1 MSLVHAFCQLSAHFK
16 LSTPGFV
23 QGCKVDVSWRTE
35 QLLESC
41 LLLWQLESRSIA
53 PKRPGRQPPDCFS
66 ELQNTKSQLKSI
78 ANRFPA
84 LRNMSRF
91 GVCLPVQS
99 PLSLCAVLSWWAG
112 GWAHQYGG
120 EGDQLCQMSVWVSK
134 LYYGNGSPL
143 LSPNRKAKVSQC
155 TDEVQITWSRL
166 CLHAE
171 EGRERGKIA

>member
-41 LLLWQLESRSIA
+41 LLLWRLESRSIA

-99 PLSLCAVLSWWAG
+99 PLSLCARPVLMSRGLSAPIRRG
-112 GWAHQYGG
+112 GGSAVSNVCMG
-120 EGDQLCQMSVWVSK
+120 EQVVLWEWKPPPIPKQKG
-134 LYYGNGSPL
+134 
-143 LSPNRKAKVSQC
+143 
-155 TDEVQITWSRL
+155 
-166 CLHAE
+166 
-171 EGRERGKIA
+171 